1 MQNYLRAASADQRND
16 LFYPRDT
23 YRDYFFPDEEIDLF
37 RVYFEEG
44 LESLLSKKDAKNLS
58 VLMKPGAFERMRFL
72 LYPA

>member
-37 RVYFEEG
+37 RLYFEEG
-44 LESLLSKKDAKNLS
+44 LEGLLAKDDATVLS
-58 VLMKPGAFERMRFL
+58 LMKPGAFERIRFL